1 MPDAHQPLLP
11 EKSTLYLQWTTPRQA
26 AGYLELQGTLQAKGN
41 IIHKRFSV
49 RIVKAFLRQPSAQGP
64 EHFVLGIVH
73 RGEREGRGLHYEFMN
88 LNSKDKLTILFILSE
103 KWESYTLRL
112 RVINCEIF
120 FLLTIDY
127 EMNTVIY
134 IIYRPSILFYQ
145 NYVLV
150 LNQQDDSN

>member
-1 MPDAHQPLLP
+1 
-11 EKSTLYLQWTTPRQA
+11 
-26 AGYLELQGTLQAKGN
+26 
-41 IIHKRFSV
+41 
-49 RIVKAFLRQPSAQGP
+49 
-64 EHFVLGIVH
+64 
-73 RGEREGRGLHYEFMN
+73 MN